1 MQAVIAGQAFHWI
14 ASAESLHEIHRVLC
28 RGGVLAVLWNT
39 RDTSVPWIK
48 ALDDIYDEYYAA
60 QPDVPRQHTGNWRL
74 PFQVRVCT

>member
-1 MQAVIAGQAFHWI
+1 
-14 ASAESLHEIHRVLC
+14 
-28 RGGVLAVLWNT
+28 VLWNT

-74 PFQVRVCT
+74 PFQVSIEYNHYCATNIHISMYIHKT